1 MIRTAAPK
9 CGRNGMNKN
18 TGKRQ
23 ERNLATKG
31 ARPRSNRAIATFAK
45 CASYGG
51 AGATSFGVYVC

>member
-1 MIRTAAPK
+1 
-9 CGRNGMNKN
+9 MNKN